1 MKKILIIRF
10 SSIGDIVLT
19 SPVIRCIKQQQSV
32 KIHFLV
38 KSEYSILLESNP
50 HLEKVFYL
58 KNNLNHIISDLK
70 SENYDLIIDLHN
82 NIRSSWIKFRLSAPS
97 YALKKKT
104 WQKYLLIYF
113 NWNFLHN
120 HVVDRYFEV
129 VKNINIV
136 NDHNGLEYF
145 FNKKTNINFDVNQ
158 LFIAWSIGGSS
169 NNKQLSK
176 MQIIE
181 VCSQLSYPVIL
192 LGGPSEKSLGD
203 DIVKES
209 NHEKMYN
216 FCGSISLDQSA
227 YLIKHSVLVLSNDTG
242 LMHIAA
248 SFKKP
253 IISFWGCTKPNLGFS
268 PYMSVDGSKQLI
280 SPRSKQPCSKYG
292 QSCRFRGGGCV
303 KEISAQTI
311 LESVD
316 DFLKKRG

>member
-10 SSIGDIVLT
+10 SSIGDIILT
-19 SPVIRCIKQQQSV
+19 SPVIRCIKQQKNI

-50 HLEKVFYL
+50 HLDKVFCFTDNL
-58 KNNLNHIISDLK
+58 NNLISDLK

-82 NIRSSWIKFRLSAPS
+82 NIRSLWIKLRL
-97 YALKKKT
+97 ALPNYTIEKKT
-104 WQKYLLIYF
+104 WQQYMLIYF

-129 VKNINIV
+129 VKNISII

-145 FNKKTNINFDVNQ
+145 FNKKTTVNFDVSQ

-169 NNKQLSK
+169 TNKQLSK
-176 MQIIE
+176 MQIVE

-192 LGGPSEKSLGD
+192 LGGSSEESLGD

-209 NHEKMYN
+209 NHDKIYK

-242 LMHIAA
+242 LMHVAA

-253 IISFWGCTKPNLGFS
+253 IISFWGCTKPDLGFS
-268 PYMSVDGSKQLI
+268 PYMSIDGSKQLI
-280 SPRSKQPCSKYG
+280 TPKSKKPCSKYG
-292 QSCRFRGGGCV
+292 KSCRFRGGGCV
-303 KEISAQTI
+303 KAISAQTI

-316 DFLKKRG
+316 CFFQK